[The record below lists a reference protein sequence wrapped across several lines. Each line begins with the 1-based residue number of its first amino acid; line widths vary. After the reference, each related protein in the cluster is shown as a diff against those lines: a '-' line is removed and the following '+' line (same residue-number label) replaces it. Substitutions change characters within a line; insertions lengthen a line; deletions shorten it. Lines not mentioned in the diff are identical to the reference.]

1 MPSIDTLPTVSEA
14 KSVIDNNYQR
24 FIDRKYIDPM
34 SLDIIGYG
42 VANEIQLRDYLM
54 GYTIESNDFM
64 TAFEYLA
71 YLSENVAE
79 NYRTPFL
86 SVLSLYQYEVGLT
99 ADAMVS
105 LEKCLTADPTHSLS
119 LLIVRIIRA
128 GWPIEA
134 VQEMRNRLHPEILEN
149 LSNIADRKITADTLA

>member
-1 MPSIDTLPTVSEA
+1 MPSIDTLPTVTEA

-105 LEKCLTADPTHSLS
+105 LEKCLTADPNHSLS

-128 GWPIEA
+128 GWPTEA
-134 VQEMRNRLHPEILEN
+134 VQEMRNRLHPEIVEN
-149 LSNIADRKITADTLA
+149 LINIADRKITADTLA